1 MPLSATIISGII
13 GGVPFGVNV
22 SSEVGICNQDG
33 GSWEAWLVVEM
44 LIKSSET
51 EAGKSQVR
59 VGSKL
64 E

>member
-44 LIKSSET
+44 LINKI
-51 EAGKSQVR
+51 
-59 VGSKL
+59 
-64 E
+64 